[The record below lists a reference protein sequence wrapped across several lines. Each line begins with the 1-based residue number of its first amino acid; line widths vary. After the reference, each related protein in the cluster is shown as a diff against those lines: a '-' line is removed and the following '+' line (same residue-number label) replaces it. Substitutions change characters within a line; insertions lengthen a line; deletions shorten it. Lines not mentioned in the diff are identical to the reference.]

1 MEDFQPND
9 YRKRVLAVVQA
20 RGGAGQ
26 SDPFELYD
34 IPLAEADRLT
44 DADVAA
50 RVEAVWA
57 FWQKSRDHPKY
68 RGLVLAL
75 LAAHDQAG
83 PELLDARR
91 RGLLAERVR
100 RERDDRDG
108 QRFADLDAAV
118 ARLVQRFGGLPEDK
132 LPGLR
137 QLAAER
143 GIDADAFALRVR
155 RYKVLPAGTPAR
167 PDRPAVDPDLLRQ
180 VRADLDELGRL
191 SGETPPTSL
200 LTLLG
205 LPPEADRDEIRQA
218 RDEFAARNR
227 ERRPDRRRALVDDL
241 LAAVTAL
248 LVDADPALYLD
259 ALAADVTARLRPAVA
274 AAVLVEDALTPRH
287 YTGFLTEAEEHGLDR
302 GRAEAVLAELAR
314 EHGVDV
320 PDAPVRAQPA
330 RLPRPAQPARPAP
343 PAQPSR
349 ATQWLEPLARARA
362 ALRAGRPVEAHEQVA
377 EARERAG
384 ELLPAI
390 RAVADEV
397 EQAIREAGSRWRQVE
412 AALAGRNLR
421 TAARL
426 LDELARDAADVPG
439 RDGRSVAEETA
450 AVREQLARADE
461 MVAAAGRSHGA
472 QRESLLLEA
481 LEIVADHQAARD
493 ALAVTGVAPP
503 ARVRAR
509 RAGRAVVVTWQP
521 SPSAGTIRYRVLRIG
536 PDGASRAVGVT
547 QVTSIEDGGVGPDA
561 PIPVYEVLAGRSG
574 LWSAPARSG
583 ADQPGPAPVLTA
595 PVALNAAD
603 RLEPA
608 TGLHLAGD
616 LLRWTWPP
624 GCTEMMVVWRSDA
637 PAGTADD
644 PAAHRRKVTNARYDV
659 DGGLPVPAERPLHLA
674 VFGCVRDGGRLLV
687 ASVCPPSARLW
698 AAGG

>member
-1 MEDFQPND
+1 M
-9 YRKRVLAVVQA
+9 
-20 RGGAGQ
+20 
-26 SDPFELYD
+26 
-34 IPLAEADRLT
+34 
-44 DADVAA
+44 
-50 RVEAVWA
+50 
-57 FWQKSRDHPKY
+57 
-68 RGLVLAL
+68 LAL
-75 LAAHDQAG
+75 LAAHDQVG
-83 PELLDARR
+83 QELLDARR

-132 LPGLR
+132 LAGLR

-167 PDRPAVDPDLLRQ
+167 PDRPAVDPDLFRQ

-205 LPPEADRDEIRQA
+205 LPPGAERDEIRQA

-287 YTGFLTEAEEHGLDR
+287 YTNFLTEAEEHGLDR

-320 PDAPVRAQPA
+320 PDVPVRARPTRLARPSQP
-330 RLPRPAQPARPAP
+330 LRPAQRPQQSRTA
-343 PAQPSR
+343 PSR

-397 EQAIREAGSRWRQVE
+397 EQVIREAGSRWRQVE
-412 AALAGRNLR
+412 AAVSGRNLR

-439 RDGRSVAEETA
+439 RDGRSVAEEIAT
-450 AVREQLARADE
+450 VREQLARADE

-503 ARVRAR
+503 TRVRAR

-547 QVTSIEDGGVGPDA
+547 QVTSIEDGGVGPDT
-561 PIPVYEVLAGRSG
+561 PIPAYEVLAGRSG
-574 LWSAPARSG
+574 LWSAPARSD
-583 ADQPGPAPVLTA
+583 AAQLASDPVSVVLT
-595 PVALNAAD
+595 AAD
-603 RLEPA
+603 RLAPA
-608 TGLHLAGD
+608 TDLHLAGD

-624 GCTEMMVVWRSDA
+624 GCTEMMVVWRADA
-637 PAGTADD
+637 PAHTADD

-659 DGGLPVPAERPLHLA
+659 DGGVPVPAERPLHLA